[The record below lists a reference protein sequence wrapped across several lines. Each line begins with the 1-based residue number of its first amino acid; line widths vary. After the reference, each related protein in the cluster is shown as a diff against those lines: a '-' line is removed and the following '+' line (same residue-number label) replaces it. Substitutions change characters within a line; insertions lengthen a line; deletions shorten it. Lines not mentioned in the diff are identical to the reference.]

1 MAGTPD
7 GVPATGTSGLVQT
20 GAVTHERIPVDL
32 TGVPETLL
40 WTLSFRAQEAARPDA
55 LLADPLA
62 VDLVRR
68 IDYPFA
74 ERLGSG
80 ANRAQ
85 WQALRSATFDR
96 VVRAFLGSA
105 AARGRAPV
113 VVSLG
118 EGLETAFWRCDDGR
132 VEWVGV
138 DLPETAALRR
148 AVLPPHERRVHVDGS
163 VLDDEWLDAVRDV
176 LARTGS
182 APSDVLV
189 HAQGLLMYLRP
200 AQVHGLVARCAAAF
214 PSGGLVFDGV
224 PAWTSRATT
233 AAMRRASRDAGPG
246 DGGPRD
252 GVLVPPP
259 MPWPVSRA
267 EVRALRALPGVR
279 SLSRV
284 HPPAGRGAVFG
295 ALLPAVERLPFLR
308 DAVLSVWLARFE
320 DA

>member
-148 AVLPPHERRVHVDGS
+148 AVLPPHERRVQVDGS
-163 VLDDEWLDAVRDV
+163 ALDDEWLDAVRDV
-176 LARTGS
+176 LVRTGS
-182 APSDVLV
+182 APSCTLCHSHVSRRV
-189 HAQGLLMYLRP
+189 RTTRSATISI
-200 AQVHGLVARCAAAF
+200 AVARSIRSQSSAYGRRYSTSYRRPSPVVSCRLAAPLGHSRPRLTGESRS
-214 PSGGLVFDGV
+214 PSM
-224 PAWTSRATT
+224 WTTFS
-233 AAMRRASRDAGPG
+233 
-246 DGGPRD
+246 
-252 GVLVPPP
+252 
-259 MPWPVSRA
+259 
-267 EVRALRALPGVR
+267 
-279 SLSRV
+279 SLT
-284 HPPAGRGAVFG
+284 
-295 ALLPAVERLPFLR
+295 
-308 DAVLSVWLARFE
+308 
-320 DA
+320 